1 MLVGEDEHM
10 MHAARNY
17 MVHASHR
24 DQADLV
30 EVHEFDTEIVYVL
43 KGSAT
48 F

>member
-1 MLVGEDEHM
+1 VGEDEHM